1 MPCGPENGHTS
12 PRTHFGTW
20 RPQLRRITGKHST
33 RSKIC
38 HVTDLFQVAVAK
50 VSSLKRLSVMIDPS
64 HFRCAASSFP
74 EAQLLYAS
82 LADYSTIFLFKS
94 GSRIEVLDFGSLF
107 NYRLDV
113 ETDENG
119 HTWPNYS
126 YRIGSITVDDQEDE
140 QLRKIVAIPA
150 PVASDGTHF

>member
-1 MPCGPENGHTS
+1 
-12 PRTHFGTW
+12 
-20 RPQLRRITGKHST
+20 
-33 RSKIC
+33 
-38 HVTDLFQVAVAK
+38 VTDLFQVAVAK
-50 VSSLKRLSVMIDPS
+50 VSSLKRLSVMVDPS
-64 HFRCAASSFP
+64 NFRYAASSVH

-82 LADYSTIFLFKS
+82 LADYTTVFLLES

-113 ETDENG
+113 KTDKNG

-126 YRIGSITVDDQEDE
+126 YTCGSITVDDQEDE

-150 PVASDGTHF
+150 LVAIDGTHF

>member
-1 MPCGPENGHTS
+1 
-12 PRTHFGTW
+12 
-20 RPQLRRITGKHST
+20 
-33 RSKIC
+33 
-38 HVTDLFQVAVAK
+38 VTDLFQVAVAK